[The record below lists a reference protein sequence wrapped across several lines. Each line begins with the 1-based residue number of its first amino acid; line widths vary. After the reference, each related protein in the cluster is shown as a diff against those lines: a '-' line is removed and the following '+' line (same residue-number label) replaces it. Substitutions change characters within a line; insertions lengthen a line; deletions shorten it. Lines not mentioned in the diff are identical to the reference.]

1 MCYLCIKSWYW
12 RYKYAKKSNFPTL
25 MTSRLRYEKQ
35 MVCLIDSS
43 VCDFK
48 VCYITSFLLT
58 DKYLFWPRNC
68 KKMRISHT
76 YDVIRVDCNVYHR
89 FYTSQNV
96 GIVFLSF
103 IEPYGSNLCN
113 GTVLWR
119 KCWGSGG
126 SILAILPHKRYDVI
140 VTSSTRVRLWFRP
153 LFFWYMS
160 VNVYFG

>member
-1 MCYLCIKSWYW
+1 
-12 RYKYAKKSNFPTL
+12 

-48 VCYITSFLLT
+48 VCYITSFLLI

-96 GIVFLSF
+96 GIVFFYHSL
-103 IEPYGSNLCN
+103 NLM
-113 GTVLWR
+113 GVIYAMGQFFRR

-126 SILAILPHKRYDVI
+126 SILAILLHNRYDVI
-140 VTSSTRVRLWFRP
+140 VTSPSRVRLWFRAS
-153 LFFWYMS
+153 FFLRMCYRTYIPS
-160 VNVYFG
+160 FVRLE